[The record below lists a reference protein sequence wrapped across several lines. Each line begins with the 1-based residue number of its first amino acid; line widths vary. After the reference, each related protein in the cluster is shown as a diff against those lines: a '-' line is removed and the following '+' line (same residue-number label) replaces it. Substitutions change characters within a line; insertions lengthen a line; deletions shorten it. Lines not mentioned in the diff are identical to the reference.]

1 VALSSG
7 TANWELLHAERSST
21 MPYHFEVV
29 EAVCG
34 GCGLCVERA
43 SENIAMS
50 NGSGFAQ
57 VVKQPENGEQE
68 DACLEASDYCPSGG
82 LLASDADSRSAD

>member
-1 VALSSG
+1 
-7 TANWELLHAERSST
+7 

-34 GCGLCVERA
+34 GCGLCAERA
-43 SENIAMS
+43 SENIAIS

-57 VVKQPENGEQE
+57 VVKQPENGEEE